1 MLRGKGHWFLT
12 VFCALAV
19 SASDGPVEPL
29 TVCEV
34 LKDLPANKGK
44 VLAVLGR
51 FSSRRDGRTI
61 NEESC
66 GDKANSVRLA
76 EDVKQGPKPP
86 QVFELNGVAVTRKLK
101 QVKEHTHLHTFR
113 FGSSD
118 YDRWAVVYGR
128 LEAETD
134 TPARLV
140 YRGDGVIVFL
150 HEN

>member
-1 MLRGKGHWFLT
+1 MVVG
-12 VFCALAV
+12 FCALAM
-19 SASDGPVEPL
+19 SATEGPVEPV

-34 LKDLPANKGK
+34 LRNGSDNSGK

-51 FSSRRDGRTI
+51 FSSRRDGRTL
-61 NEESC
+61 NQETCS
-66 GDKANSVRLA
+66 DKENSVRLI
-76 EDVKQGPKPP
+76 EDVKEGPKPP
-86 QVFELNGVAVTRKLK
+86 PVFELDGVAVTRKLK
-101 QVKEHTHLHTFR
+101 QVKEHTSLHTFR

-128 LEAETD
+128 LEVGK
-134 TPARLV
+134 TPAAPRLI